1 MIEPL
6 RAALEHHPAV
16 RSARLAGSRSR
27 GETPTP
33 LSDWDIEVETDD
45 CPTVAADLPALVGV
59 LQPLAQQWDPYG
71 PDTCYM
77 LMLPEGIKVDL
88 IFPEVPNEVGPPWDP
103 RPDTL
108 ELIDRH
114 FWDWILWLGSKILRG
129 EADGVQAQFELMWE
143 KLLGPLGVSEI
154 PSSLE
159 GAIARY
165 KAARA
170 ELERRLEI
178 EVPRD
183 VEDAVLAALG
193 RAGFAV

>member
-1 MIEPL
+1 
-6 RAALEHHPAV
+6 
-16 RSARLAGSRSR
+16 
-27 GETPTP
+27 
-33 LSDWDIEVETDD
+33 
-45 CPTVAADLPALVGV
+45 
-59 LQPLAQQWDPYG
+59 
-71 PDTCYM
+71 
-77 LMLPEGIKVDL
+77 
-88 IFPEVPNEVGPPWDP
+88 
-103 RPDTL
+103 
-108 ELIDRH
+108 
-114 FWDWILWLGSKILRG
+114 
-129 EADGVQAQFELMWE
+129 MWE